1 MDHALEQIAGF
12 VVGTRPAHLPAN
24 VIQHVTG
31 ILADS
36 VACSLASQDCPGA
49 RAAQAIPV
57 LPRSERDAGTVIG
70 SNAVAT
76 LDMAAFWNTSM
87 IRYTDYNDTFTGGH
101 PSDILGALIAVAGA
115 RRLSGR
121 LLLSAI
127 AVSYEV
133 FHRISVK
140 HRSYRKDR
148 GALVDYLSIDQGFAV
163 AVASAAGV
171 AHMLGYDHA
180 QTRTAVSLA
189 ATNGLPLRA
198 SRSGE
203 LSHFKGVAT
212 AVSTRQAIF
221 GCQLAEHGLTGPSDP
236 FEGRHGFIEV
246 MEGKAGPMNLEPFGE
261 WAVLRSGLK
270 YFPATANSQ
279 IGVWAALKLRE
290 GLDLSQLRGV
300 VLHTSRFLRHE
311 SGSEPA
317 KWAPTTRETAD
328 HSLPYI
334 FAVALKD
341 GGVTLE
347 SYTDAMLTDP
357 KVRELMGKITVE
369 VDEKIESEWPGTIQI
384 RATATLADGST
395 RDVHAADPKG
405 TYRNPMTREDIRIK
419 FGQLVTPV
427 LGAKTNEVFDLTWNI
442 DGSEDCK
449 QVFDHWVAA

>member
-1 MDHALEQIAGF
+1 MDHALEQITGF
-12 VVGTRPAHLPAN
+12 VVGTRPEHLPAN
-24 VIQHVTG
+24 VIEHVTG

-36 VACSLASQDCPGA
+36 VACALASQDCPGA

-70 SNAVAT
+70 SAAVAT

-115 RRLSGR
+115 RRLPGR
-121 LLLSAI
+121 ILLSAI

-171 AHMLGYDHA
+171 AHMLGYGPA

-236 FEGRHGFIEV
+236 FEGRHGFIEI
-246 MEGKAGPMNLEPFGE
+246 MEGKAGPMNLEPFGD

-290 GLDLSQLRGV
+290 QVDLAQLRGV

-334 FAVALKD
+334 FAVALMN

-347 SYTDAMLTDP
+347 SYTDEMLSNP
-357 KVRELMGKITVE
+357 KVRELMQKIAVE

-395 RDVHAADPKG
+395 REVHAADPKG
-405 TYRNPMTREDIRIK
+405 TYRNPMTREDIKIK

-427 LGAKTNEVFDLTWNI
+427 LGAKTDEVFDLTWSI
-442 DGSEDCK
+442 DGSSDCR
-449 QVFDHWVAA
+449 QVFDRWVAA

>member
-1 MDHALEQIAGF
+1 MDKALEQITNF
-12 VVGTRPAHLPAN
+12 VTGTQPEDLPEN

-36 VACSLASQDCPGA
+36 IACSMASLDCPGA
-49 RAAQAIPV
+49 KAAAAMPV
-57 LPRSERDAGTVIG
+57 LPKGKGGIVIG
-70 SNAVAT
+70 SSALTT

-101 PSDILGALIAVAGA
+101 PSDILGALIAVCGTN
-115 RRLSGR
+115 RISGLTLLSG
-121 LLLSAI
+121 I

-133 FHRISVK
+133 FHRISVR
-140 HRSYRKDR
+140 HRSYRKDH

-163 AVASAAGV
+163 AIATAAGL
-171 AHMLGYDHA
+171 AHMLRFDSDK
-180 QTRTAVSLA
+180 TRTSISLA

-203 LSHFKGVAT
+203 LSHYKGVAT
-212 AVSTRQAIF
+212 TVSTRQAVF
-221 GCQLAEHGLTGPSDP
+221 ACQLAEHGLTGPSDP

-279 IGVWAALKLRE
+279 IGIWAAIKLRE
-290 GLDLSQLRGV
+290 DIDPSKIQEV
-300 VLHTSRFLRHE
+300 ALHTSRFLWHE

-334 FAVALKD
+334 VAVALLD
-341 GGVTLE
+341 GNVTLE
-347 SYTDAMLTDP
+347 SYSQEMLTSAR
-357 KVRELMGKITVE
+357 VREMMKKIRVE
-369 VDEKIESEWPGTIQI
+369 VDQKIESEWPGVIQI
-384 RATATLADGST
+384 RATATMSDGTT
-395 RDVHAADPKG
+395 REVHARDPKG
-405 TYRNPMTREDIRIK
+405 TYRTPMSREDIKVK
-419 FGQLVTPV
+419 FQQLVKPV
-427 LGAKTNEVFDLTWNI
+427 LGANTDNIFDQTWSIANSDDCKKVFDLLI
-442 DGSEDCK
+442 PK
-449 QVFDHWVAA
+449 